1 MRHVNEAIYFILC
14 DMRWRLSFSER
25 WRSSFL
31 FWMPILLCANAATL
45 LLLGNLYYYFFFT
58 LDFECI
64 NRMGLVNA
72 SFVVNHVWLIIKIC
86 LFENTKRKLKLI
98 CMRVLTTNVQSTM
111 HRHMLLANACRQNH
125 INFFCPHNVKKNCKS
140 IALIN
145 ENTWLNGK
153 FIKQ

>member
-1 MRHVNEAIYFILC
+1 MRYEMKIEFFREMKIE
-14 DMRWRLSFSER
+14 F
-25 WRSSFL
+25 SFL
-31 FWMPILLCANAATL
+31 NAHFTMCQRCHFVITWQSLLLFFLYSGFWMHKSDG
-45 LLLGNLYYYFFFT
+45 LGQCFF
-58 LDFECI
+58 C
-64 NRMGLVNA
+64 
-72 SFVVNHVWLIIKIC
+72 SYWLIIKIC

-145 ENTWLNGK
+145 ENTWQNGK